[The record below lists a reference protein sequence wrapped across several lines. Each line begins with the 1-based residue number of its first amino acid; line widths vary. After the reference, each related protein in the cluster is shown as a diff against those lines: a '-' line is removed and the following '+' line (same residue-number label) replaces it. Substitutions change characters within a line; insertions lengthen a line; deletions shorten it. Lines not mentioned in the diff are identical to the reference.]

1 MHRLILAMIAIAA
14 ISGFAGSA
22 AAQSFPSRPFTMIL
36 PFAAGGPTDVIARVI
51 GERMGQSL
59 GQPVVIE
66 NVTGAGG
73 TIAAGRV
80 ARAAPD
86 GYTLDLAT
94 WSTHVVTPVLY
105 QLQYDVFRDFEPVAW
120 LTQTPLL
127 LVSRKDIPANDL
139 KELVAWLKS
148 NAVLLGSAG
157 GTDQVAGYLL
167 QQHTGAKIQVV
178 PYRGLAPAMQDL
190 LAGRIDLLFDQ
201 PSDAMPQIRS
211 GTIKGYAVTRSNR
224 AAVAPDIPTVDEAGL
239 PGLHITP
246 WHSLWVPK
254 GTPPAV
260 IAKLNAA
267 AMEALADAAVRNR
280 LSTIGQEVVPREQ
293 QTPEALAAYYKSE
306 TDTWWPIIKAAGI
319 KAEWARRLDG
329 SGRYANRSFALVR
342 AFAASSSRFFAG
354 LAVSSASRRRW
365 AAPVTSSTARANAAS
380 LARDGC
386 VNPLSLRTNC
396 SADARTSSSVAGG
409 SKLKS
414 VRIFRHMV
422 PPFLAAG

>member
-1 MHRLILAMIAIAA
+1 MHRLVLAMTAIAA
-14 ISGFAGSA
+14 ISGCAGNA
-22 AAQSFPSRPFTMIL
+22 AAQSFPSRPITMIV

-139 KELVAWLKS
+139 QELVAWLKS
-148 NAVLLGSAG
+148 NPVLLGSAG

-167 QQHTGAKIQVV
+167 QQQTGAKIQVV

-201 PSDAMPQIRS
+201 PSDAVPQIRS
-211 GTIKGYAVTRSNR
+211 GTIKGYAVTAGTR
-224 AAVAPDIPTVDEAGL
+224 AAVAPNIPTVDEAGL
-239 PGLHITP
+239 PGLHISP
-246 WHSLWVPK
+246 WHSLWLPK

-267 AMEALADAAVRNR
+267 AIDALADPAVRKR
-280 LSTIGQEVVPREQ
+280 LGDVGQDIVPREQ

-306 TDTWWPIIKAAGI
+306 TDKWWPIIKAAGI
-319 KAEWARRLDG
+319 KAE
-329 SGRYANRSFALVR
+329 
-342 AFAASSSRFFAG
+342 
-354 LAVSSASRRRW
+354 
-365 AAPVTSSTARANAAS
+365 
-380 LARDGC
+380 
-386 VNPLSLRTNC
+386 
-396 SADARTSSSVAGG
+396 
-409 SKLKS
+409 
-414 VRIFRHMV
+414 
-422 PPFLAAG
+422 

>member
-1 MHRLILAMIAIAA
+1 MHRFVSAAMTIAVL
-14 ISGFAGSA
+14 SGFAGSA
-22 AAQSFPSRPFTMIL
+22 EAQSFPSRPITMIV

-105 QLQYDVFRDFEPVAW
+105 QLQYDVFRDFEPVVW

-139 KELVAWLKS
+139 QALVGWLKS
-148 NAVLLGSAG
+148 KSDPVLLGSAG

-167 QQHTGAKIQVV
+167 QQQTGAKIQIV
-178 PYRGLAPAMQDL
+178 PYRGLAPAMQDI
-190 LAGRIDLLFDQ
+190 LASRIDLLFDQ

-211 GTIKGYAVTRSNR
+211 GRIKGYAVTASSR
-224 AAVAPDIPTVDEAGL
+224 ATIASDIPTVDEAGL
-239 PGLHITP
+239 PGLHISP

-254 GTPPAV
+254 GTPPAIV
-260 IAKLNAA
+260 AKLNAA
-267 AMEALADAAVRNR
+267 AMDALADSAVRQR
-280 LSTIGQEVVPREQ
+280 LGDVGQDIVPRER

-306 TDTWWPIIKAAGI
+306 TDKWWPIIKAAGI
-319 KAEWARRLDG
+319 KAE
-329 SGRYANRSFALVR
+329 
-342 AFAASSSRFFAG
+342 
-354 LAVSSASRRRW
+354 
-365 AAPVTSSTARANAAS
+365 
-380 LARDGC
+380 
-386 VNPLSLRTNC
+386 
-396 SADARTSSSVAGG
+396 
-409 SKLKS
+409 
-414 VRIFRHMV
+414 
-422 PPFLAAG
+422 

>member
-1 MHRLILAMIAIAA
+1 MHRLVLAMTAIAA
-14 ISGFAGSA
+14 ISGCAGSA
-22 AAQSFPSRPFTMIL
+22 AAQSFPSRPITMIV

-167 QQHTGAKIQVV
+167 QQQTGAKIQVV

-211 GTIKGYAVTRSNR
+211 GTIKGYAVTASTR

-239 PGLHITP
+239 PGLHISP
-246 WHSLWVPK
+246 WHSLWLPK

-267 AMEALADAAVRNR
+267 AIDALADAAVRKR
-280 LSTIGQEVVPREQ
+280 LGDVGQDIVPREQ

-306 TDTWWPIIKAAGI
+306 TDKWWPIIKAAGI
-319 KAEWARRLDG
+319 KAE
-329 SGRYANRSFALVR
+329 
-342 AFAASSSRFFAG
+342 
-354 LAVSSASRRRW
+354 
-365 AAPVTSSTARANAAS
+365 
-380 LARDGC
+380 
-386 VNPLSLRTNC
+386 
-396 SADARTSSSVAGG
+396 
-409 SKLKS
+409 
-414 VRIFRHMV
+414 
-422 PPFLAAG
+422 

>member
-1 MHRLILAMIAIAA
+1 MHRLVLAMTAIAA
-14 ISGFAGSA
+14 ISGCAGNA
-22 AAQSFPSRPFTMIL
+22 AAQSFPSRPITMIV

-167 QQHTGAKIQVV
+167 QQQTGAKIQVV

-211 GTIKGYAVTRSNR
+211 GTIKGYAVTASTR

-239 PGLHITP
+239 PGLHISP
-246 WHSLWVPK
+246 WHSLWLPK

-267 AMEALADAAVRNR
+267 AIDALADPAVRKR
-280 LSTIGQEVVPREQ
+280 LGDVGQDIVPREQ

-306 TDTWWPIIKAAGI
+306 TDKWWPIIKAAGI
-319 KAEWARRLDG
+319 KAE
-329 SGRYANRSFALVR
+329 
-342 AFAASSSRFFAG
+342 
-354 LAVSSASRRRW
+354 
-365 AAPVTSSTARANAAS
+365 
-380 LARDGC
+380 
-386 VNPLSLRTNC
+386 
-396 SADARTSSSVAGG
+396 
-409 SKLKS
+409 
-414 VRIFRHMV
+414 
-422 PPFLAAG
+422 

>member
-1 MHRLILAMIAIAA
+1 MHRLVLAMTAIAA
-14 ISGFAGSA
+14 ISGCAGNA
-22 AAQSFPSRPFTMIL
+22 AAQSFPSRPITMIV

-157 GTDQVAGYLL
+157 GTDQVAGFLL
-167 QQHTGAKIQVV
+167 QQQTGAKIQVV

-211 GTIKGYAVTRSNR
+211 GTIKGYAVTASTR

-239 PGLHITP
+239 PGLHISP
-246 WHSLWVPK
+246 WHSLWLPK

-267 AMEALADAAVRNR
+267 AIDALADAAVRKR
-280 LSTIGQEVVPREQ
+280 LGDVGQDIVPREQ

-306 TDTWWPIIKAAGI
+306 TDKWWPIIKAAGI
-319 KAEWARRLDG
+319 KAE
-329 SGRYANRSFALVR
+329 
-342 AFAASSSRFFAG
+342 
-354 LAVSSASRRRW
+354 
-365 AAPVTSSTARANAAS
+365 
-380 LARDGC
+380 
-386 VNPLSLRTNC
+386 
-396 SADARTSSSVAGG
+396 
-409 SKLKS
+409 
-414 VRIFRHMV
+414 
-422 PPFLAAG
+422 

>member
-1 MHRLILAMIAIAA
+1 MIAIAA
-14 ISGFAGSA
+14 TSGFAGSA
-22 AAQSFPSRPFTMIL
+22 EAQSFPSRPITMIV

-105 QLQYDVFRDFEPVAW
+105 QLQYDVFRDFDPVVW

-148 NAVLLGSAG
+148 NPVLLGSAG

-167 QQHTGAKIQVV
+167 QQQTGATIQVV

-211 GTIKGYAVTRSNR
+211 GTIKGYAVTANSR
-224 AAVAPDIPTVDEAGL
+224 AAVASDIPTVDEAGL
-239 PGLHITP
+239 PGLHISP

-254 GTPPAV
+254 ATPPEV

-267 AMEALADAAVRNR
+267 AIDALADPAVRKR
-280 LSTIGQEVVPREQ
+280 LGDVGQEIVPRQ
-293 QTPEALAAYYKSE
+293 RQTPEALAAYYKSE
-306 TDTWWPIIKAAGI
+306 TDKWWPIIKAAGI
-319 KAEWARRLDG
+319 KAE
-329 SGRYANRSFALVR
+329 
-342 AFAASSSRFFAG
+342 
-354 LAVSSASRRRW
+354 
-365 AAPVTSSTARANAAS
+365 
-380 LARDGC
+380 
-386 VNPLSLRTNC
+386 
-396 SADARTSSSVAGG
+396 
-409 SKLKS
+409 
-414 VRIFRHMV
+414 
-422 PPFLAAG
+422 

>member
-1 MHRLILAMIAIAA
+1 MRRLVLAMTAIAA
-14 ISGFAGSA
+14 ISGFAASV
-22 AAQSFPSRPFTMIL
+22 AAQSFPSRPITMIV
-36 PFAAGGPTDVIARVI
+36 PFAAGGPTDVIARVV

-105 QLQYDVFRDFEPVAW
+105 QLQYDVFRDFDPVVW

-127 LVSRKDIPANDL
+127 LVSRKDIPANNL

-148 NAVLLGSAG
+148 NPVLLGSAG
-157 GTDQVAGYLL
+157 GTDQVAGFLL
-167 QQHTGAKIQVV
+167 QQQTGAKIQVV

-201 PSDAMPQIRS
+201 PSDAMPQIRN
-211 GTIKGYAVTRSNR
+211 GTIKGYAVTASSR
-224 AAVAPDIPTVDEAGL
+224 AAVASAIPTVDEAGL
-239 PGLHITP
+239 PGLHISP

-254 GTPPAV
+254 STPPEV

-267 AMEALADAAVRNR
+267 AIDALADPAVRKR
-280 LSTIGQEVVPREQ
+280 LGDVGQEIVLREQ
-293 QTPEALAAYYKSE
+293 QTPQALAAYYKSE
-306 TDTWWPIIKAAGI
+306 TDKWWPIIKAAGI
-319 KAEWARRLDG
+319 KAE
-329 SGRYANRSFALVR
+329 
-342 AFAASSSRFFAG
+342 
-354 LAVSSASRRRW
+354 
-365 AAPVTSSTARANAAS
+365 
-380 LARDGC
+380 
-386 VNPLSLRTNC
+386 
-396 SADARTSSSVAGG
+396 
-409 SKLKS
+409 
-414 VRIFRHMV
+414 
-422 PPFLAAG
+422 

>member
-1 MHRLILAMIAIAA
+1 MHRFVMAMIAVAA
-14 ISGFAGSA
+14 TSGFTGSA
-22 AAQSFPSRPFTMIL
+22 EAQSFPSRPITMIV
-36 PFAAGGPTDVIARVI
+36 PFAAGGPTDVIARII

-105 QLQYDVFRDFEPVAW
+105 QLQYDVFRDFEPVIW

-139 KELVAWLKS
+139 KELVGWLKS
-148 NAVLLGSAG
+148 NPVLLGSAG

-167 QQHTGAKIQVV
+167 QQQTGANIQIV

-211 GTIKGYAVTRSNR
+211 GTIKGYAVTASSR
-224 AAVAPDIPTVDEAGL
+224 AAIAADIPTVDEAGL
-239 PGLHITP
+239 PGLHISP

-254 GTPPAV
+254 ATPPAV

-267 AMEALADAAVRNR
+267 AIDALADLAVRKR
-280 LSTIGQEVVPREQ
+280 LGDVGQEIVPREQ
-293 QTPEALAAYYKSE
+293 QTPQALAAYYKSE
-306 TDTWWPIIKAAGI
+306 TDKWWPIIKAAGI
-319 KAEWARRLDG
+319 KAE
-329 SGRYANRSFALVR
+329 
-342 AFAASSSRFFAG
+342 
-354 LAVSSASRRRW
+354 
-365 AAPVTSSTARANAAS
+365 
-380 LARDGC
+380 
-386 VNPLSLRTNC
+386 
-396 SADARTSSSVAGG
+396 
-409 SKLKS
+409 
-414 VRIFRHMV
+414 
-422 PPFLAAG
+422 

>member
-1 MHRLILAMIAIAA
+1 MTATAALSGLAGA
-14 ISGFAGSA
+14 A
-22 AAQSFPSRPFTMIL
+22 AAQSFPSRPVTMIV
-36 PFAAGGPTDVIARVI
+36 PFSAGGPTDTIARVV

-59 GQPVVIE
+59 GQSVVIE

-105 QLQYDVFRDFEPVAW
+105 QLQYDVFRDFAPVVW

-127 LVSRKDIPANDL
+127 LVSKKDVPANDL
-139 KELVAWLKS
+139 KELVAWLKGKAD
-148 NAVLLGSAG
+148 AVLLGSAG

-167 QQHTGAKIQVV
+167 QQQTGAKIQVV

-211 GTIKGYAVTRSNR
+211 GAIKGYAVTANSR
-224 AAVAPDIPTVDEAGL
+224 AAVAADIPTVDEAGL
-239 PGLHITP
+239 PGLHISP

-254 GTPPAV
+254 GTPAGA

-267 AMEALADAAVRNR
+267 AMDALADAGVRKR
-280 LSTIGQEVVPREQ
+280 LGDIGQDIVPRER

-306 TDTWWPIIKAAGI
+306 TDKWWPIIKAAGI
-319 KAEWARRLDG
+319 KAE
-329 SGRYANRSFALVR
+329 
-342 AFAASSSRFFAG
+342 
-354 LAVSSASRRRW
+354 
-365 AAPVTSSTARANAAS
+365 
-380 LARDGC
+380 
-386 VNPLSLRTNC
+386 
-396 SADARTSSSVAGG
+396 
-409 SKLKS
+409 
-414 VRIFRHMV
+414 
-422 PPFLAAG
+422 